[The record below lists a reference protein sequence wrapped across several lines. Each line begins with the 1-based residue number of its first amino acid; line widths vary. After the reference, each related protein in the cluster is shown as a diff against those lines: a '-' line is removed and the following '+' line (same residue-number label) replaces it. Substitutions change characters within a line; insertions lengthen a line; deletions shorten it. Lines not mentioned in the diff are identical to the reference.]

1 MATWPDIGDARL
13 YIGEVADDQ
22 MSVLVECFEA
32 ALERVEYHVDAD
44 LIETD
49 EEYNDIVPYTVRM
62 AVLLQAARWFR
73 RRLSP
78 EGVAGF
84 GEFGAVRVSRLDPD
98 ILDAITSSGV
108 RSWGFA

>member
-1 MATWPDIGDARL
+1 MATWPDIGEARQ
-13 YIGEVADDQ
+13 YVGEVTDEQ
-22 MSVLVECFEA
+22 MPVLQECFAA
-32 ALERVEYHVDAD
+32 ALGKVQYHVDDD
-44 LIETD
+44 LIEED
-49 EEYNDIVPYTVRM
+49 AEYAEIVPQTIRL
-62 AVLLQAARWFR
+62 AVLMQASRWFR

-84 GEFGAVRVSRLDPD
+84 GDFGAVRVSRLDPD

>member
-13 YIGEVADDQ
+13 YIGEVTDDQ
-22 MSVLVECFEA
+22 MAVLVECFES
-32 ALERVEYHVDAD
+32 ALEKVEFHVDAD

-49 EEYNDIVPYTVRM
+49 DDYNDIVPYTLRL
-62 AVLLQAARWFR
+62 AVLMQTSRWFR

-84 GEFGAVRVSRLDPD
+84 GEFGAVRISRLDPD
-98 ILDAITSSGV
+98 IMDAITTSGA

>member
-1 MATWPDIGDARL
+1 MATWPDIGDAIE
-13 YIGEVADDQ
+13 YVGEVTDEQ
-22 MSVLVECFEA
+22 KPILQECFAA
-32 ALERVEYHVDAD
+32 ALEKVQYHVDTD
-44 LIETD
+44 LIEED
-49 EEYNDIVPYTVRM
+49 ENYDDIVPYSIRL
-62 AVLLQAARWFR
+62 AVLMQTSRWFR

-98 ILDAITSSGV
+98 VMDSITSSGT